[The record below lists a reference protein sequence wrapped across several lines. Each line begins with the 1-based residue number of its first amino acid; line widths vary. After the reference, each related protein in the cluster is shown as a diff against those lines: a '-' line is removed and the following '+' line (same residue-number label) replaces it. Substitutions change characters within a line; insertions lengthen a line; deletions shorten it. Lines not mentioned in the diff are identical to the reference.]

1 MSQEEA
7 QAKVGAKELVA
18 MLTLFTSVNVFLNYP
33 QIVARSAMEAAW
45 MEPIGSGILTVIL
58 FLVVEWLLSKYFPGL
73 DIVEV
78 AKEAFGSFAATLVAI
93 VFGSYFVSM
102 TASMMRQFMENV
114 MTSVLPSTPISVIG
128 LLFILSIGYIAYQGL
143 EGIAR
148 AAYFLLPILILG
160 ILGICL
166 LTINWWEPT
175 ELFPFWG
182 TGVSQVALGV
192 LQYSS
197 IFANVLLLTI
207 IYPHAHDPK
216 SLRKVGVTS
225 IALSALL
232 LSGFCMAYG
241 MVFPAVEAGNVLF
254 PLYQLARMVYLGHFV
269 QNLESVFI
277 FMWVTAAVIKMA
289 ITLWAAAYLFNGG
302 FRWPTYRP
310 AIPALGVSSFAL
322 SMIPS
327 NVLET
332 EKWQE
337 LYLLSWG
344 WIIVFGLP
352 LAIVIVASVL
362 KTRKRGKL
370 RHA

>member
-148 AAYFLLPILILG
+148 AAYFLLPILIPG
-160 ILGICL
+160 IPVIVL
-166 LTINWWEPT
+166 LT
-175 ELFPFWG
+175 
-182 TGVSQVALGV
+182 
-192 LQYSS
+192 
-197 IFANVLLLTI
+197 
-207 IYPHAHDPK
+207 
-216 SLRKVGVTS
+216 
-225 IALSALL
+225 
-232 LSGFCMAYG
+232 
-241 MVFPAVEAGNVLF
+241 
-254 PLYQLARMVYLGHFV
+254 
-269 QNLESVFI
+269 
-277 FMWVTAAVIKMA
+277 
-289 ITLWAAAYLFNGG
+289 
-302 FRWPTYRP
+302 
-310 AIPALGVSSFAL
+310 
-322 SMIPS
+322 
-327 NVLET
+327 
-332 EKWQE
+332 
-337 LYLLSWG
+337 
-344 WIIVFGLP
+344 
-352 LAIVIVASVL
+352 
-362 KTRKRGKL
+362 
-370 RHA
+370 